1 MKKLFLFFIIVVLFF
16 GGLVYAAFQVDWGK
30 LLGNEKVTDNI
41 EAQLGDMFW
50 SMYGADAKEIDNK
63 ERVDSVRMLINRICR
78 ANGIDEQQIKLH
90 VIENR
95 EINAFALPD
104 HHMVV
109 HTGLLDYAAHE
120 QEVAGV
126 LAHEIAHME
135 LKHVLKK
142 LGKEIGLSVLI
153 NIAAGDIGGE
163 VIKEG
168 IRTLSSSAYD
178 RSLEKKADLQAVQY
192 LMAAKMDPS
201 HFAGFLDRLSKG
213 GSTPQVLS
221 WMSTHPDSKERA
233 MYILEEMK
241 ALSKDK

>member
-1 MKKLFLFFIIVVLFF
+1 MKKLFLFLLVVLLFF
-16 GGLVYAAFQVDWGK
+16 GGLIYAAFQVNWVK
-30 LLGNEKVTDNI
+30 LFGIEKVTDNI

-50 SMYGADAKEIDNK
+50 SMYGADAKEIDDK
-63 ERVDSVRMLINRICR
+63 PRVDSVRVLINRICR
-78 ANGIDEQQIKLH
+78 ANGIDEKQIKLH
-90 VIENR
+90 VIENA

-109 HTGLLDYAAHE
+109 HTGLLNYAKNE
-120 QEVAGV
+120 EEVAGV

-153 NIAAGDIGGE
+153 NIAAGDVGGE

-178 RSLEKKADLQAVQY
+178 RSLEKQADLKAVEYMQAAQ
-192 LMAAKMDPS
+192 MDPK
-201 HFAGFLDRLSKG
+201 HFADFLERLSKG
-213 GSTPQVLS
+213 DSTPQVLS
-221 WMSTHPDSKERA
+221 WMSTHPDSMERA
-233 MYILEEMK
+233 RYIMEK
-241 ALSKDK
+241 RNN

>member
-1 MKKLFLFFIIVVLFF
+1 MKKLFLLLLVVVLFF
-16 GGLVYAAFQVDWGK
+16 GGLIYAAFQVDWVK
-30 LLGNEKVTDNI
+30 LFGIEKVTDNI

-50 SMYGADAKEIDNK
+50 SMYGAEAKEIDNK
-63 ERVDSVRMLINRICR
+63 PRIDSVRILINKICE
-78 ANGIDEQQIKLH
+78 ANGIDEKQIKLH
-90 VIENR
+90 VIENQ

-109 HTGLLDYAAHE
+109 HTGLLDYAIHE

-153 NIAAGDIGGE
+153 NITAGDAGGE
-163 VIKEG
+163 IIKEG

-178 RSLEKKADLQAVQY
+178 RSLEKSADLQAVQY
-192 LMAAKMDPS
+192 MLAAKMDPKY
-201 HFAGFLDRLSKG
+201 FADFLERLSEG
-213 GSTPQVLS
+213 QATPQVLN

-233 MYILEEMK
+233 RYIMGERNK
-241 ALSKDK
+241 